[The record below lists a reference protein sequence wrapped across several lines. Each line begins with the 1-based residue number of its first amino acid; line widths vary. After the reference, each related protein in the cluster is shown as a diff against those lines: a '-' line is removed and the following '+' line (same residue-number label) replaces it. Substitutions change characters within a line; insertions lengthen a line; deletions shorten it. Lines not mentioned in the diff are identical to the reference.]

1 MDANQQARLDAHA
14 IEAHMALVETS
25 LEGEVERNADY
36 VIGYTGA
43 TLPTFNFFIPLTL
56 TGLTDETLADASAFF
71 RTRDTMYA
79 VSLEEHRVP
88 DGTEY
93 LSKRRYQPLPPQPV
107 MVLET
112 LPTER
117 MVQDQL
123 VVEEVSTIPALAAFY
138 SILEAVFD
146 YTPEEASL
154 LFPAGQLQV
163 EDIKHFVG
171 FTYDNTPV
179 TAGTAVYA
187 EDVVSIWYLSTLD
200 DFRKRGFA
208 STLLNHIL
216 IDAAIKYNC
225 DASLIYASPMGF
237 SLFGKFGYRLYA
249 MRQWFLPQE
258 LG

>member
-14 IEAHMALVETS
+14 VEAHIIQVETS
-25 LEGEVERNADY
+25 LEGEVERNADF
-36 VIGYTGA
+36 VLGYTGA
-43 TLPTFNFFIPLTL
+43 SLPTFNFFVPLTL

-93 LSKRRYQPLPPQPV
+93 LFKRRYQPLPPQPI
-107 MVLET
+107 MLLET
-112 LPTER
+112 LPKER
-117 MVQDQL
+117 LRQEQL
-123 VVEEVSTIPALAAFY
+123 AVEEVATVPSPAAFY

-146 YTPEEASL
+146 YTPEESAL
-154 LFPAGQLQV
+154 LFPSRQLRN
-163 EDIKHFVG
+163 ERIKHFVG
-171 FTYDNTPV
+171 FRPDNTPV
-179 TAGTAVYA
+179 IAGTAVYA
-187 EDVVSIWYLSTLD
+187 EDVVSIWHLSALD

-208 STLLNHIL
+208 TILLNHIL
-216 IDAAIKYNC
+216 VDAATKYHC
-225 DASLIYASPMGF
+225 DASLIYATPMGF
-237 SLFGKFGYRLYA
+237 SLFGKLGYRLYA